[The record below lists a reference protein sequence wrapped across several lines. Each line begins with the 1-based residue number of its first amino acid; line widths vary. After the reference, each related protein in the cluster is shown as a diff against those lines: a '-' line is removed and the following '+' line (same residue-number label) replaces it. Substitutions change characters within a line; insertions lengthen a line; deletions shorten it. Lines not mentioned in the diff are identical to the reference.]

1 MTYLT
6 AEEAVERVGSNC
18 WMYVQGMA
26 AAPTALLRALARSPN
41 SGIEIVHLHIE
52 GEAPHLAPGMEGK
65 FHHTALFV
73 GANARAAVQ
82 EGRADYVPVF
92 LSEVPALL
100 CSSAMPIKV
109 ALIHVSPPDSH
120 GFCSLGVSVEAAL
133 AAVRRAEV
141 VIAQV
146 NPRMPRTHGD
156 GFIHESA
163 ITAAVAVDEPI
174 HAVEPQVPSPIE
186 QDIGKHV
193 ASLIEDGSTLQ
204 LGIGAIPNAV
214 LHALEGH
221 RDLGVHTEMFSDN
234 LIDLIQRGCVTNRRK
249 TLDRGSTVASFV
261 LGSQKLYDFVDDN
274 PSVTVRDVEYVN
286 DPENIRR
293 NPKVVAVNSAIEI
306 DLTGQ
311 VCADSIGTRIYSGV
325 GGQMDFMC
333 AAAVYPGGK
342 PIIAL
347 PSRTRKGLSRIVST
361 LKPGAGVVTTRGHVH
376 FVVTEYGVA
385 ELYGRNLRER
395 AKALIA
401 IAHPED
407 RERLEREARETLC
420 G

>member
-26 AAPTALLRALARSPN
+26 AAPTALLRALARSP
-41 SGIEIVHLHIE
+41 SYGIEIVHLHIE

-174 HAVEPQVPSPIE
+174 HAVAAQVPSPIE

-274 PSVTVRDVEYVN
+274 PSVTLRDVEYVN

-311 VCADSIGTRIYSGV
+311 VCADSIGARIYSGV
-325 GGQMDFMC
+325 GGQMDFMR
-333 AAAVYPGGK
+333 AAAVCPGGK